1 MDGTP
6 RWALPFLF
14 AGQAQKEMFHNEAL
28 VRIDALVHGVAQSA
42 DLASPPVAPEI
53 GQCWIVADG
62 ATGDWDGKVGAV
74 ALWTDGGWRFIAAR
88 AGLRL
93 LVVDRDHALQHDGS
107 AWRGAAERGDGL
119 YIDELKVVGTRQPG
133 IAVPTGGE
141 TIDAQARNSIA
152 LLLTAL
158 RAHGLI
164 HS

>member
-53 GQCWIVADG
+53 GQCWIIADG
-62 ATGDWDGKVGAV
+62 ATGAWDGNDGAV
-74 ALWTDGGWRFIAAR
+74 ALWTEGGWRFIAAQ
-88 AGLRL
+88 AGLWL
-93 LVVDRDHALQHDGS
+93 LVVDRDHALHHDGS
-107 AWRGAAERGDGL
+107 AWRGGAERSDGL
-119 YIDELKVVGTRQPG
+119 YIDDVKVVGARQPG
-133 IAVPTGGE
+133 IPAPTGGV
-141 TIDAQARNSIA
+141 TIDSEARNSIA
-152 LLLTAL
+152 LILAAL

-164 HS
+164 LS